1 MRQVF
6 LDLWRRPILTAR
18 AFEADAALLVG
29 RLLMVLALFPN
40 GLRKIMTFAQT
51 AAGMGGTPQ
60 IIGGRP
66 FPDQT
71 PLIYFPAPEVFLAA
85 SVVFDLLGTVL
96 IVLGLRTRVV
106 ATFLA
111 GYVIIAMSIFHSDI
125 RHGLDVVQVL
135 RNLPFVGGLII
146 LAGVGGGYWSLD
158 GLRQRRSLP
167 PSDTANNVV

>member
-6 LDLWRRPILTAR
+6 LDLWRRPILTPR
-18 AFEADAALLVG
+18 AFATDAALLVG

-51 AAGMGGTPQ
+51 AAGMGGTEQ

-71 PLIYFPAPEVFLAA
+71 PLFYFPAPEIFLGA

-96 IVLGLRTRVV
+96 IVLGLRTRAVS
-106 ATFLA
+106 ATSRSSKPCTA
-111 GYVIIAMSIFHSDI
+111 PRAPRSSTSCGRCRGSAVHS
-125 RHGLDVVQVL
+125 
-135 RNLPFVGGLII
+135 
-146 LAGVGGGYWSLD
+146 A
-158 GLRQRRSLP
+158 
-167 PSDTANNVV
+167 

>member
-6 LDLWRRPILTAR
+6 LDLWRRPILTPR
-18 AFEADAALLVG
+18 AFATDAALLVG

-51 AAGMGGTPQ
+51 AAGMGGTEQ

-71 PLIYFPAPEVFLAA
+71 PLFYFPAPEIFLGA

-96 IVLGLRTRVV
+96 IVLGLRTRAVS
-106 ATFLA
+106 ALLA
-111 GYVIIAMSIFHSDI
+111 GYVIIAMSIYHSDI
-125 RHGLDVVQVL
+125 RNGLDVVQVL

-146 LAGVGGGYWSLD
+146 LAGVGGGFWSLD
-158 GLRQRRSLP
+158 GLWQRHGVSLG
-167 PSDTANNVV
+167 DTEKT